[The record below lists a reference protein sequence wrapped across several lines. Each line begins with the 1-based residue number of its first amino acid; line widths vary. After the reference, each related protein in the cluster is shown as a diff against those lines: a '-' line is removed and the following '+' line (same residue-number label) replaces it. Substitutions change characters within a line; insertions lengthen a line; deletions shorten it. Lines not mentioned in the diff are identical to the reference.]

1 MEFDRVMA
9 RTIVATV
16 LILTAT
22 ALAADT
28 YRWKDKDGNIH
39 YGEAVPAEYADQPY
53 DVINDAGM
61 VIEHVEDTT
70 VPEAV
75 REQEKEEEERKPL
88 ISEEERARQYDRLLV
103 IQYNSEDE
111 IIAALE
117 NEVAQL
123 GYDRDIIEQSNVST
137 VKAIRQHIRQAANKQ
152 RANLPLDEE
161 LQHNIER
168 LYARLDAD
176 AEKSRALDRREAQI
190 RERFNKDLE
199 RYRYLTS
206 EDEAQTDQG

>member
-1 MEFDRVMA
+1 MI
-9 RTIVATV
+9 RTIVAAV
-16 LILTAT
+16 LILAAT
-22 ALAADT
+22 TLAAAT
-28 YRWKDKDGNIH
+28 YRWKDKDGNVH
-39 YGEAVPAEYADQPY
+39 YGEAVPPEYADQPY
-53 DVINDAGM
+53 DVINDAGL
-61 VIEHVEDTT
+61 VIERVEDTT

-75 REQEKEEEERKPL
+75 REQEKQQEERKPL
-88 ISEEERARQYDRLLV
+88 ISEAQRAVQYDRLLV
-103 IQYNSEDE
+103 IQYSSEDE

-123 GYDRDIIEQSNVST
+123 GYDRAIIEQSSVST
-137 VKAIRQHIRQAANKQ
+137 VKAIREHIRQAADQQ
-152 RANLPLDEE
+152 RANQPLSE
-161 LQHNIER
+161 QQRNSIGQ

-206 EDEAQTDQG
+206 EDEAQTDQH

>member
-1 MEFDRVMA
+1 MA

>member
-1 MEFDRVMA
+1 MTRAFLA
-9 RTIVATV
+9 AA
-16 LILTAT
+16 LILAAT
-22 ALAADT
+22 TLAAAT

>member
-1 MEFDRVMA
+1 MA
-9 RTIVATV
+9 KTIVAALLV
-16 LILTAT
+16 LTAT

-53 DVINDAGM
+53 DVINDAGL

-70 VPEAV
+70 VPMEV
-75 REQEKEEEERKPL
+75 REQVKQEEKRKPL
-88 ISEEERARQYDRLLV
+88 ISEEERARQYDRLLI

-117 NEVAQL
+117 NEIAQL
-123 GYDRDIIEQSNVST
+123 GYDRAIIEQSNVST
-137 VKAIRQHIRQAANKQ
+137 AKAIRQHIRQAADQQ
-152 RANLPLDEE
+152 RANLPLNEE
-161 LQHNIER
+161 QQNRIDR

-176 AEKSRALDRREAQI
+176 AEKSRALDKHEAQI
-190 RERFNKDLE
+190 RARFNKDLE

-206 EDEAQTDQG
+206 EDEAQPDRD

>member
-1 MEFDRVMA
+1 MT

-16 LILTAT
+16 LILAAT

-28 YRWKDKDGNIH
+28 YRWKDKDGNTH

-53 DVINDAGM
+53 DVINDAGL

-70 VPEAV
+70 ESVEIRQQKKVEA
-75 REQEKEEEERKPL
+75 QERKPL

-103 IQYNSEDE
+103 IQYSSEDE
-111 IIAALE
+111 IIEALE

-123 GYDRDIIEQSNVST
+123 GYDRAIIEQSSVSI
-137 VKAIRQHIRQAANKQ
+137 VKAIREHIRQAADQQ
-152 RANLPLDEE
+152 RANLTLNEE
-161 LQHNIER
+161 QQDNIRR

-176 AEKSRALDRREAQI
+176 AEKSQALNRREAQI
-190 RERFNKDLE
+190 RERFNKALE
-199 RYRYLTS
+199 RYLFLTS
-206 EDEAQTDQG
+206 EDEAQTDRG

>member
-1 MEFDRVMA
+1 MI
-9 RTIVATV
+9 RTIVAAV
-16 LILTAT
+16 LILAAT
-22 ALAADT
+22 TLAAAT
-28 YRWKDKDGNIH
+28 YRWKDKDGNVH
-39 YGEAVPAEYADQPY
+39 YGEAVPPEYADQPY
-53 DVINDAGM
+53 DVINDAGL
-61 VIEHVEDTT
+61 VIERVEDTT

-75 REQEKEEEERKPL
+75 REQEKQQEERKPL
-88 ISEEERARQYDRLLV
+88 ISEAQRAVQYDRLLV
-103 IQYNSEDE
+103 IQYSSEDE

-123 GYDRDIIEQSNVST
+123 GYDRAIIEQSSVST
-137 VKAIRQHIRQAANKQ
+137 VKAIREHIRQAADQQ
-152 RANLPLDEE
+152 RANQPLSE
-161 LQHNIER
+161 QQRNSIGQ

-199 RYRYLTS
+199 RYRFLTS

>member
-1 MEFDRVMA
+1 MA
-9 RTIVATV
+9 RTIFAAVLMLAATS
-16 LILTAT
+16 
-22 ALAADT
+22 LAADT

-53 DVINDAGM
+53 DVINDAGI

-70 VPEAV
+70 VSETV
-75 REQEKEEEERKPL
+75 REQQKEQAQERAPL

-103 IQYNSEDE
+103 MQYSSEEE
-111 IIAALE
+111 IIQVMEGEL
-117 NEVAQL
+117 AQL
-123 GYDRDIIEQSNVST
+123 GYDRTIIEQSNDST
-137 VKAIRQHIRQAANKQ
+137 VKAIRQHIRQAADRQ
-152 RANLPLDEE
+152 RANLPPDEE
-161 LQHNIER
+161 QKNNIAR

-176 AEKSRALDRREAQI
+176 AEKSRALDRRAAQI

-206 EDEAQTDQG
+206 EDEAKTDQG